1 MLLLL
6 YVTRRTA
13 PCSAPLACARALE
26 MESDHTTGLDLPL
39 RSRLSEAL
47 MALSTDSGFPLP
59 GFSRSALLLAL
70 QAVCS
75 IGRVSVSITK
85 RKGVEKNIKVLSPPG
100 PPLAALF
107 RVTCFFE
114 GFWKYSSL
122 RPALDTRRLGQAVFC
137 AQDLQVPAPARALRT
152 FFCV

>member
-47 MALSTDSGFPLP
+47 LALSTDSGFPLP

-70 QAVCS
+70 QADVCVAL
-75 IGRVSVSITK
+75 GVLVSVSPRGRGLK
-85 RKGVEKNIKVLSPPG
+85 
-100 PPLAALF
+100 
-107 RVTCFFE
+107 
-114 GFWKYSSL
+114 KYKK
-122 RPALDTRRLGQAVFC
+122 C
-137 AQDLQVPAPARALRT
+137 
-152 FFCV
+152 